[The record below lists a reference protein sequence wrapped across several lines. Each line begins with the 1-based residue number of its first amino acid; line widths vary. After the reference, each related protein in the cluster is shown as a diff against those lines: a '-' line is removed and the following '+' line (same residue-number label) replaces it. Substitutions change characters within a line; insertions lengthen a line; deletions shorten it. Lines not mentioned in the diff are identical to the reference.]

1 MTSIPLRRLALPI
14 ATALLLAACGG
25 INSSGNTNPSS
36 SGKTSNQQ
44 IAKCLRNHGIDIPG
58 GAPGKGGFGPPGGT
72 NASPPAGFAPPN
84 GGSPTNG
91 QNGAR
96 MRRALKDCGAQQGT
110 ST

>member
-1 MTSIPLRRLALPI
+1 MTSNTLRRLALPI

-25 INSSGNTNPSS
+25 TSSSGNTNASS

-44 IAKCLRNHGIDIPG
+44 IAKCLRNHGINIPG
-58 GAPGKGGFGPPGGT
+58 GAPGSGGFGPPGGT

-84 GGSPTNG
+84 GGSLPRG

-96 MRRALKDCGAQQGT
+96 IRRALKDCGAQQGT
-110 ST
+110 SS